1 MVANEGR
8 FVAFVSDNDIE
19 KTLNILRVFEVSS
32 QAALVGGVTKKSPPL
47 VTLKSALGVSRI
59 LDMPSGEQLPR
70 IC

>member
-1 MVANEGR
+1 MSELSEAD
-8 FVAFVSDNDIE
+8 AT
-19 KTLNILRVFEVSS
+19 KALQILRRSEVSAG
-32 QAALVGGVTKKSPPL
+32 AALIGRVGEKSPPL